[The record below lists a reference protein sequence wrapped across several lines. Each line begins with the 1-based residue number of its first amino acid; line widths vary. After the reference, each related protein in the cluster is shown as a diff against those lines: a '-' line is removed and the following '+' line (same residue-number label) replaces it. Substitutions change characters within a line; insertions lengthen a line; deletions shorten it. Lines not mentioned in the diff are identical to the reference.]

1 MQQACWLRWWWD
13 LQRINSYTKS
23 QTALISKQNETR
35 SDKIPSTSQQ
45 LDHIHCLQ
53 HILERDSLWYHSIA
67 GVKVWHGYEVKALM
81 QTLFFTSMAICTCGI
96 TFEIQGLCIFYSLNL
111 ARKHQRCSGLYGT
124 KRSVRPHASA
134 SRQDRVMLRM
144 ANWSCGGFNNW
155 QSLHTAGSIPAVH
168 SLPSFACFALYYLF
182 YHFMIRQRQRQ
193 QAQPILASPSG
204 FIYQTCAALVD

>member
-1 MQQACWLRWWWD
+1 MAI
-13 LQRINSYTKS
+13 RIFLP
-23 QTALISKQNETR
+23 ALSREVPTITICIKIFVCMSLFYIR
-35 SDKIPSTSQQ
+35 SWGKYFKIM
-45 LDHIHCLQ
+45 
-53 HILERDSLWYHSIA
+53 
-67 GVKVWHGYEVKALM
+67 GYEDW
-81 QTLFFTSMAICTCGI
+81 TILFFTSMAICTCGI

-111 ARKHQRCSGLYGT
+111 AWKHQRCSGLYGT
-124 KRSVRPHASA
+124 KHSVRPHASA

-144 ANWSCGGFNNW
+144 ANWSCSGFNNW